1 MQEIHE
7 RCAGLDVHKDLIVAS
22 ARWKVGA
29 SVRHAVAEFVDDH
42 QKARNLRPA
51 TPVGCHGG

>member
-29 SVRHAVAEFVDDH
+29 SVRHAVAEFRTTTTALLQLADWLEVS
-42 QKARNLRPA
+42 AVTL
-51 TPVGCHGG
+51 